1 MILVDT
7 SIWIDHLRRGE
18 ASLVQ
23 LLLAHRVVTHNY
35 VIGEIALGNLHKRQV
50 VLDNL
55 DNLPKLPLATD
66 PEVRHLIERE
76 KLFGRGIGYVDA
88 HLIAAVKL
96 SPGTE
101 LWTRDK
107 RLKTVLDMLGLSAPF
122 Y

>member
-7 SIWIDHLRRGE
+7 SIWIDHLRGGDP
-18 ASLVQ
+18 SLVA
-23 LLLAHRVVTHNY
+23 LLQSNRVVTHDY
-35 VIGEIALGNLHKRQV
+35 VIGEIALGTLFKRNV
-50 VLDNL
+50 ILDSL

-96 SPGTE
+96 APGTE

-107 RLKTVLDMLGLSAPF
+107 RFKSVLEALGLSAQF
-122 Y
+122 H